1 MKIPQLFSSGKKDD
15 VDASIR
21 GEAAAYVLYAL
32 ATHQREEENNPAE
45 ALALYNRAL
54 VMQREALGEDHV
66 LVARTLHNIGLCL
79 TALEQS
85 FEAMTALQE
94 ALWIRQT
101 QLGPG
106 DPAVAETTTA
116 LWKLLS
122 NERRRIEDG
131 NGNDDGKNDSIK
143 DDTVGR
149 SDACAS
155 SSEKAATGND
165 EHTPATKKTYTPAT
179 AARNAAGS
187 QSQTR
192 TKMRRSIL
200 TLTSS

>member
-15 VDASIR
+15 VDGSIR
-21 GEAAAYVLYAL
+21 DEAAAYVLYAL

-54 VMQREALGEDHV
+54 ILQREALGEDHV
-66 LVARTLHNIGLCL
+66 LVARTLHSIGLCL

-131 NGNDDGKNDSIK
+131 NGNDDGKHDSIK

-149 SDACAS
+149 SDACGS
-155 SSEKAATGND
+155 SSDKAVTGKD
-165 EHTPATKKTYTPAT
+165 GHTPTKKTYTPAT

-192 TKMRRSIL
+192 TKPNSASARSA
-200 TLTSS
+200 